1 MENTKRKIINLCKS
15 SVVAAQN
22 LSQTKNSDRNKAL
35 RLIAKKILKNTNV
48 ILSQNRKDIRIAKKI
63 IYLNLW

>member
-1 MENTKRKIINLCKS
+1 MENTKRQIINLCKS

-35 RLIAKKILKNTNV
+35 RLIAKKF
-48 ILSQNRKDIRIAKKI
+48 
-63 IYLNLW
+63 